1 MFKNEGGKIVESTSK
16 VGKTYTLKDKLKAM
30 GPGIIIVGSFLGP
43 GTVTT
48 ATRTGA
54 TFGYALLW
62 TVLFSVIATIAL
74 QEMSARLG
82 IITQKSLAEHITD
95 IFEESPG
102 LKLISII
109 FVGGAITLGG
119 IAYMSGDLI
128 GTSLGISN
136 LTGVPTRIVAPLMG
150 IVILVILN
158 VGNTKWIEKILS
170 VLVATMV
177 TIFLITMIIVKPDM
191 GELMRGLVP
200 SVPNGALMNCVAL
213 IGTTIVPYNLFIHC
227 TNAQERWNKPE
238 DIELSK
244 WDTTVS
250 ILIGGLI
257 TASVMITAATV
268 MRGMTVNSAADM
280 AVQLEPT
287 LGAFSNIFM
296 SVGLFAAG
304 FSSAIITPLGV
315 SYVLGG
321 LLGWKLD
328 KSDKRF
334 FYTNIAILVLGIF
347 GSATGFNPL
356 TIIIMAQALNGI
368 FLPVIVVFL
377 VFITSSTKVLGKYSN
392 KPFAKF
398 VGIAISIITI
408 IIGGSSVIS
417 VFQSLF

>member
-1 MFKNEGGKIVESTSK
+1 MEKNLQ
-16 VGKTYTLKDKLKAM
+16 KTYTFKDKMKAM

-54 TFGYALLW
+54 SFGYALVW
-62 TVLFSVIATIAL
+62 TVIFSVIATIAL

-95 IFEESPG
+95 IFEENPIMKRIAI
-102 LKLISII
+102 L

-119 IAYMSGDLI
+119 IAYMSGDLL

-136 LTGVPTRIVAPLMG
+136 LTGIPTNYIAPAIG
-150 IVILVILN
+150 VIILILIN
-158 VGNTKWIEKILS
+158 VGTIKWLEKILG

-177 TIFLITMIIVKPDM
+177 TVFVITMVVVKPDM
-191 GELMRGLVP
+191 GELFTGFVP
-200 SVPNGALMNCVAL
+200 SVPEGSLMNVVAL

-227 TNAQERWNKPE
+227 TNAKNHWKKPE
-238 DIELSK
+238 DLVLSR
-244 WDTTVS
+244 WDTYFS
-250 ILIGGLI
+250 IIVGGII
-257 TASVMITAATV
+257 TAAVMITAATV
-268 MRGMTVNSAADM
+268 MRGMPVNSAADM

-287 LGAFSNIFM
+287 LGAYANIFM

-304 FSSAIITPLGV
+304 FSSATITPLGV

-334 FYTNIAILVLGIF
+334 LYTNIGILLLGIF

-356 TIIIMAQALNGI
+356 TIIILAQALNGI

-377 VFITSSTKVLGKYSN
+377 VYITYSKKVLGEYANSTWIN
-392 KPFAKF
+392 L
-398 VGIAISIITI
+398 VGIGISIITI
-408 IIGGSSVIS
+408 VIGTSSVIS
-417 VFQSLF
+417 VFKSLLG

>member
-1 MFKNEGGKIVESTSK
+1 LEKTVEITNNTELK
-16 VGKTYTLKDKLKAM
+16 KYTLKDKLKAM

-62 TVLFSVIATIAL
+62 TVVFSVIATIVL

-82 IITQKSLAEHITD
+82 IITQKGLAEHITD
-95 IFEESPG
+95 IFEKQPV
-102 LKLISII
+102 LKNIAII

-119 IAYMSGDLI
+119 IAYMSGDLL

-136 LTGVPTRIVAPLMG
+136 LSGIPTRIIAPAIG
-150 IVILVILN
+150 IVILIILN
-158 VGNTKWIEKILS
+158 VGTIKWLEKILG
-170 VLVATMV
+170 VLVTLMV
-177 TIFLITMIIVKPDM
+177 TIFLITMVIVKPDLGAM
-191 GELMRGLVP
+191 ASGLVP
-200 SVPNGALMNCVAL
+200 SVPKGALMNCVAL

-227 TNAQERWNKPE
+227 TNAKNNWNKPE
-238 DIELSK
+238 DLALSK
-244 WDTTVS
+244 WDTTIS

-257 TASVMITAATV
+257 TGSVMITAATV

-280 AVQLEPT
+280 AVQLQPT
-287 LGAFSNIFM
+287 LGSFSNIFM
-296 SVGLFAAG
+296 SLGLFAAG

-334 FYTNIAILVLGIF
+334 FYTNIGILVLGIL
-347 GSATGFNPL
+347 GSATGINPL

-377 VFITSSTKVLGKYSN
+377 VLITSMKTVLGKYSN
-392 KPFAKF
+392 TKVATFLG
-398 VGIAISIITI
+398 VAISVVTI

-417 VFQSLF
+417 VMKSLL